1 MDRYLIIAD
10 DFTGANDTGV
20 QLKRRGL
27 RTSVVFAGR
36 KPPVDDGCVVVD
48 TESRGVTAEEA
59 AEAVRLA
66 CGELNFDDYKYVIK
80 KVDSTLRGNIAAEVA
95 VLDEVY
101 RPELVVFCPA
111 LPAMGRTTEDG
122 IHRLKGV
129 PLTQTELAA
138 DPKNPVREDN
148 ITRLL
153 SGAYGEQVRHIP
165 LNQVRTGFDL
175 SGGRVFT
182 FDAVT
187 DEDMR
192 LVIAGA
198 LGTGRRVLWIG
209 ASALADN
216 IMELERR
223 TAPVLGVIASVS
235 DVTGGQVRSAE
246 AAGVRTVVVPFHE
259 LLSGGKPPENYVR
272 EAADSLLSGRDTMLV
287 SSSTLSRG
295 ELDASRAEG
304 ERQGMTLAE
313 VSDYVRY
320 TMGDMA
326 AQVLG
331 QCELSGVFV
340 TGGDTALGLLESL
353 GAAGSEILSEV
364 SVGIPM
370 MRLIGGRA
378 EGVKMVTKAGAF
390 GSPDAIKHAFRKLKD
405 ESGEFGR

>member
-95 VLDEVY
+95 VLDEAY

-122 IHRLKGV
+122 IHRLKRV

-259 LLSGGKPPENYVR
+259 LLSGGKSPENYIR